1 MYVDVGGETTTLRQ
15 GDIIRRIQVLG
26 TIKYELVTVPT
37 ANDQIQDWTP
47 NSWTVQSPP
56 RYRDCMVLSHC
67 CELDRSN
74 RDKVTGVIL
83 APLRNIHE
91 ATRPDKVE
99 ELIESNDIRGPGVQ
113 ASFLKYFYVEAHP
126 ELEASDGAI
135 VDFSKCFSVRNTGY
149 DYLCANKLLQL
160 TDCARTSMSLKLAL
174 YFYRS
179 SIDDL
184 VAA

>member
-1 MYVDVGGETTTLRQ
+1 MYVDVGGEATTLRQ
-15 GDIIRRIQVLG
+15 GDVIGHIQVLG

-37 ANDQIQDWTP
+37 TDDQIRDWTP

-74 RDKVTGVIL
+74 RDKVTGIIL
-83 APLRNIHE
+83 APLRSIHE
-91 ATRPDKVE
+91 ATKPDKVQ
-99 ELIESNDIRGPGVQ
+99 ELIQSNDIGRPGVQ
-113 ASFLKYFYVEAHP
+113 ASFLKYFYVEGHP
-126 ELEASDGAI
+126 KLETPDGAI

-149 DYLCANKLLQL
+149 DFLSGKKLLQL
-160 TDCARTSMSLKLAL
+160 TNDARTSMSLKLAV

-179 SIDDL
+179 NLSDL
-184 VAA
+184 AAA